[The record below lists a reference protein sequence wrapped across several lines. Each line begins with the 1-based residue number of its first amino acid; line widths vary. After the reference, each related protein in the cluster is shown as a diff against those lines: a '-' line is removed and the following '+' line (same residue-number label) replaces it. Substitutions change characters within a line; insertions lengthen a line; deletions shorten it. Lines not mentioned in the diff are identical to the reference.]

1 MAMDVGGSKGGPKSD
16 INVTPLVDVMLVLLI
31 IMMLVAPML
40 QKGVDVKLP
49 EAGNTVDKPDNEEQ
63 TVVAIDSANQF
74 WVNGMRVGKS
84 EFADRVKSVLD
95 EKSEKVV
102 LIKGD
107 QDASYGAI
115 MEAMD
120 YLHEAQIEDIGLITE
135 AKKDPNKP
143 QQSGGN

>member
-1 MAMDVGGSKGGPKSD
+1 MSMDVGGSKGGPKSD

-49 EAGNTVDKPDNEEQ
+49 LAANTADKPDNDKQ
-63 TVVAIDSANQF
+63 TVVAVDAANQF
-74 WVNGMRVGKS
+74 WVNGLRVSKG
-84 EFADRVKSVLD
+84 EFTDRVKTILED
-95 EKSEKVV
+95 KTDRVV

-107 QDASYGAI
+107 QDASYSAI

-135 AKKDPNKP
+135 KKNDPNKP
-143 QQSGGN
+143 AGGN